1 MKMKTEKERRIMH
14 ALIRTKTVAGL
25 NRIIKAYE
33 VEISD
38 DAELYQ
44 VFRSTLKRL
53 LRTRNLQ
60 LS

>member
-1 MKMKTEKERRIMH
+1 MKTEKERRIMH
-14 ALIRTKTVAGL
+14 ALIRTKTVGGL

-33 VEISD
+33 VEIAD
-38 DAELYQ
+38 DHELYQ